1 MRAKTIIRQFI
12 TYSNPYN
19 ELLNQKTAFMLKTR
33 RVQYVFEKFRNQFE
47 DAKTLTDF
55 AESQLVNE
63 VRFWATKYVTLSWVL
78 GANLAFIGYQLAFK
92 HLKKY
97 VGIPLTFVS
106 FFVSRNLIMKSC
118 MDKIYYPLL
127 PIYERIRAE
136 DKKREKMVKD
146 QLKTKL
152 EAPLSSPDD
161 LEK

>member
-1 MRAKTIIRQFI
+1 
-12 TYSNPYN
+12 
-19 ELLNQKTAFMLKTR
+19 
-33 RVQYVFEKFRNQFE
+33 
-47 DAKTLTDF
+47 
-55 AESQLVNE
+55 
-63 VRFWATKYVTLSWVL
+63 
-78 GANLAFIGYQLAFK
+78 
-92 HLKKY
+92 
-97 VGIPLTFVS
+97 
-106 FFVSRNLIMKSC
+106 MKSC

>member
-1 MRAKTIIRQFI
+1 
-12 TYSNPYN
+12 
-19 ELLNQKTAFMLKTR
+19 MLKTR
-33 RVQYVFEKFRNQFE
+33 RVQYVFEKFRNQLE

-63 VRFWATKYVTLSWVL
+63 VRFWATKYVTLSWIL
-78 GANLAFIGYQLAFK
+78 GVNIAFIGYHFAFK

-97 VGIPLTFVS
+97 VGIPLTFVT

-146 QLKTKL
+146 KLKTKL

-161 LEK
+161 LDK